1 MHLKSMLMRYFTL
14 MIYVWIFFHS
24 NLCFTSQVSIV
35 DTAEDS
41 NKSQQLKLLAVDL
54 GANPKEINR
63 LQLDEVIN
71 FLNSRLE
78 LTFFNVGFDHG
89 KTLTAEFY
97 YNILYDSDIRALRLK
112 IASYNALVDY
122 QWPELSGIEIK
133 LGFKHV
139 EVAKLRWMLR
149 MYGDLQPYSISPY
162 QESVVDP
169 SITEAL
175 KAFQRRHG
183 ITATGDLNEKTLAFI
198 NNNPL
203 DTLDELRE
211 TLSKH
216 IVRKTQANEYI
227 EVNLKSALLKVIKSG
242 NIIIEMPVIV
252 GRPSKQTP
260 QLNTFLTR
268 ITVNPDWTPPRSIID
283 TDLKQSLI
291 KYDNYLN
298 SNNFVIVDKKGK
310 RLKATSEL
318 INISNFDS
326 ATRAYK
332 LVQLP
337 GSNNAL
343 GKYRFSIPNSNS
355 IYLHDT
361 PDKTLFKLKDR
372 ALSHGCIRLL
382 HPDKL
387 ASYLIKKETNQFRH
401 SFSQAVAGSS
411 KTYFKLSQPLP
422 VHIVSDSI
430 WLDGLGALQVRN

>member
-1 MHLKSMLMRYFTL
+1 MLIRYFTL
-14 MIYVWIFFHS
+14 MIYVWIFFYS
-24 NLCFTSQVSIV
+24 NLCFTSEVSIV
-35 DTAEDS
+35 ETAEDG

-63 LQLDEVIN
+63 LQLDEVID
-71 FLNSRLE
+71 FLNSRVE
-78 LTFFNVGFDHG
+78 LTLFKAGFEHG
-89 KTLTAEFY
+89 RTLTAEFY
-97 YNILYDSDIRALRLK
+97 HNILYDSDIRALRLK

-122 QWPELSGIEIK
+122 QWPELNGIEIK

-175 KAFQRRHG
+175 KVFQRRHG
-183 ITATGDLNEKTLAFI
+183 ITTTGELNEKTLAFI
-198 NNNPL
+198 NNHPL
-203 DTLDELRE
+203 DTLGALRE
-211 TLSKH
+211 ALSKH
-216 IVRKTQANEYI
+216 IVRKARANEYI
-227 EVNLKSALLKVIKSG
+227 EINLKSALLKVIKAG
-242 NIIIEMPVIV
+242 NIVIEMPVIV

-260 QLNTFLTR
+260 LLNTSLTR

-283 TDLKQSLI
+283 TDLKQSI
-291 KYDNYLN
+291 MKYDNYLN
-298 SNNFVIVDKKGK
+298 SKNFVLIDNKGK
-310 RLKATSEL
+310 SFKATSEL

-326 ATRAYK
+326 VTRAYK

-361 PDKTLFKLKDR
+361 PDKTLFKLEDR

-387 ASYLIKKETNQFRH
+387 ASYLIKKETNHFRR
-401 SFSQAVAGSS
+401 SFSEAVAGSS

-430 WLDGLGALQVRN
+430 WLDELGGLQVRN